1 MNNLNQYL
9 NQKFK
14 LLQNKNIYEKLKI
27 SEASFILEKLK
38 ISSKSKIN
46 NIDYTTLD
54 MHDVNMMIKVL
65 KASFIGLYKQH
76 FESRNIFKQQGLS
89 KKVILRRNIDY
100 DNIYN
105 ILNDYY
111 EYNFDLND
119 NNVKKSLQNLIKSYL
134 DYLDKLI
141 NFINVSIS
149 CCGEINAQSLYWIDW
164 HNYLEKNP
172 IKSK

>member
-65 KASFIGLYKQH
+65 KASFIGLFKQH
-76 FESRNIFKQQGLS
+76 IESKNIFKQQGLS

-100 DNIYN
+100 
-105 ILNDYY
+105 
-111 EYNFDLND
+111 
-119 NNVKKSLQNLIKSYL
+119 V
-134 DYLDKLI
+134 
-141 NFINVSIS
+141 
-149 CCGEINAQSLYWIDW
+149 
-164 HNYLEKNP
+164 
-172 IKSK
+172 